1 MLSAK
6 VSEIEEN
13 LGEWE
18 PHILRDMNENR
29 AKIKA
34 FDNECQ
40 SSIQGMRISLQDQF
54 RLTEQYE

>member
-6 VSEIEEN
+6 VSEIEDN

-34 FDNECQ
+34 FDN
-40 SSIQGMRISLQDQF
+40 
-54 RLTEQYE
+54 